1 MARAVRARMQVVPCN
16 HRRMNTRTSRLLL
29 LGVGAALVGVP
40 FDMTIAFVVG
50 SETCCKETLPWRR

>member
-1 MARAVRARMQVVPCN
+1 MQVVPCN

-50 SETCCKETLPWRR
+50 SETCCKETLPWRRQ